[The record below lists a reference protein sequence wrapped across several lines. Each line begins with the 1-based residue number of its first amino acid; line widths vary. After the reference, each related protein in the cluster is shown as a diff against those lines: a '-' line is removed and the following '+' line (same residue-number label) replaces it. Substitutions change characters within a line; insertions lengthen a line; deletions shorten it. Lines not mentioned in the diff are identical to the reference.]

1 MRGSL
6 LETGDLEF
14 KDYEKLIAVIM
25 EGVDKAQNKKEEYK
39 EKETR
44 RQSIRKWRKRGGKE
58 GCEVRG
64 LTNMGELQEAR
75 QNCSKTMYKTIMLAS
90 NQRSSEVEEEER
102 LEGKGIFWRAVSKVL
117 RKSRRR
123 YDSKETKKEFT
134 VEALKIIENKE
145 LKSFLEL
152 MVEYSSEVFRI
163 KQAKGKEDPL
173 EFSKMIGKALQND
186 ASRQRYIKFFRCLKE
201 VLNICLCLFD
211 GNEEKTTKGETAGKR
226 SKGQ

>member
-1 MRGSL
+1 M
-6 LETGDLEF
+6 
-14 KDYEKLIAVIM
+14 
-25 EGVDKAQNKKEEYK
+25 
-39 EKETR
+39 
-44 RQSIRKWRKRGGKE
+44 
-58 GCEVRG
+58 
-64 LTNMGELQEAR
+64 
-75 QNCSKTMYKTIMLAS
+75 
-90 NQRSSEVEEEER
+90 
-102 LEGKGIFWRAVSKVL
+102 L

-163 KQAKGKEDPL
+163 RQAKGKEDAL

-211 GNEEKTTKGETAGKR
+211 GNKKKTMKEETAEKR